1 MKVEARTLAAL
12 VSGDKRALALALAR
26 IEEAPEA
33 DDTIALLEDAWAAA
47 RAHVLGVTG
56 PPGVGKSTLTGCLIR
71 GWRAAGERVAVI
83 AVDPSSK
90 VSGGALLGD
99 RIRLAV
105 EPDEGLFIRSMAA
118 RDRLGGLA
126 PDTVAAATLMR
137 AAFDRVL
144 IETVGVGQ
152 SETDIALAAD
162 TVLLCLQPAS
172 GDLVQ
177 FMKAGI
183 VEVPDVIAVTKADMG
198 APAQRTLRE
207 ARTMLGGGRGAEGWT
222 VPVLATSATADSG
235 IGELL
240 AEIDRHRGWLLAEGR
255 LPARRAERERR
266 WLEAALRDRFGSDG
280 LARLGVIPEHAAQSP
295 FAQLRAMSKQLRKER
310 S

>member
-1 MKVEARTLAAL
+1 
-12 VSGDKRALALALAR
+12 
-26 IEEAPEA
+26 
-33 DDTIALLEDAWAAA
+33 
-47 RAHVLGVTG
+47 
-56 PPGVGKSTLTGCLIR
+56 
-71 GWRAAGERVAVI
+71 
-83 AVDPSSK
+83 
-90 VSGGALLGD
+90 
-99 RIRLAV
+99 
-105 EPDEGLFIRSMAA
+105 
-118 RDRLGGLA
+118 
-126 PDTVAAATLMR
+126 
-137 AAFDRVL
+137 
-144 IETVGVGQ
+144 
-152 SETDIALAAD
+152 
-162 TVLLCLQPAS
+162 
-172 GDLVQ
+172 VQ